1 VSGDDHDEPSEG
13 AFEVPITGELDLHS
27 FAPRDI
33 PSVVAEYVRACH
45 GRGIRRLRLAHGR
58 GRGVQRAAVRRV
70 LRSLPEVASVS
81 DAPPE
86 AGGWGATIVVLHD
99 GDPSSVF

>member
-1 VSGDDHDEPSEG
+1 
-13 AFEVPITGELDLHS
+13 
-27 FAPRDI
+27 
-33 PSVVAEYVRACH
+33 
-45 GRGIRRLRLAHGR
+45 
-58 GRGVQRAAVRRV
+58 VQRAAVRRV
-70 LRSLPEVASVS
+70 LRSLPEVASVT